1 MEYIGRE
8 DRIDV
13 NTVHICGIKNIEQ
26 EAEKEF
32 QASEWRRALI
42 SGYDERRALG
52 KLQ

>member
-1 MEYIGRE
+1 MQYIGRE

-32 QASEWRRALI
+32 QASEW
-42 SGYDERRALG
+42 
-52 KLQ
+52 